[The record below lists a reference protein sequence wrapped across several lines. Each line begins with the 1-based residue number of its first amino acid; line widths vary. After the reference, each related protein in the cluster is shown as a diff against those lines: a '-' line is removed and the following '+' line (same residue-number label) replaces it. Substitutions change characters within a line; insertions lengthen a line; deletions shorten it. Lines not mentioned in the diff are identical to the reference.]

1 MFVIHFCGLQ
11 YVKQKCILSFFK
23 ISGNLYFF
31 LQTDYFKCNWLIKF
45 PGEIVVDIVLGV
57 SENSQSTST
66 VKFLVKLQPAKMG
79 FVNSFRLKF
88 SPDFLNSEKLSRGD
102 LQE

>member
-1 MFVIHFCGLQ
+1 M
-11 YVKQKCILSFFK
+11 
-23 ISGNLYFF
+23 
-31 LQTDYFKCNWLIKF
+31 
-45 PGEIVVDIVLGV
+45 DIVLGV

-79 FVNSFRLKF
+79 FVNSSRLKF
-88 SPDFLNSEKLSRGD
+88 SPDFLNLEKLSRGD